1 MRSFKFVVL
10 VLPVVLAVAGCDSEI
25 DNIPTT
31 PDPVTVTETFTG
43 SLNINGAATHTFFS
57 TATGAVSATLISMG
71 DTPPAQVGFSLGTF
85 AGSSCSLTITNDKA
99 VVTSVV
105 GGVVTT
111 LGGSLCV
118 RIYDVGSLTESVPYE
133 IRVDHK

>member
-1 MRSFKFVVL
+1 MRAFKFVAVL
-10 VLPVVLAVAGCDSEI
+10 LPLLLTVSACENEF

-31 PDPVTVTETFTG
+31 PDPVTVTETFSGTI
-43 SLNINGAATHTFFS
+43 NINGAATHTFFTS
-57 TATGAVSATLISMG
+57 ATGAVTATLTSLG
-71 DTPPAQVGFSLGTF
+71 ENPPAQVGFSVGTF
-85 AGSSCSLTITNDKA
+85 AGSSCSLIITNDKA

-105 GGVVTT
+105 AGVVTT

-133 IRVDHK
+133 IRVEHK

>member
-1 MRSFKFVVL
+1 MRAFKLVAVL
-10 VLPVVLAVAGCDSEI
+10 LPLLLTVSACESEF

-31 PDPVTVTETFTG
+31 PDPVTVTETFSG
-43 SLNINGAATHTFFS
+43 SININGAATHTFFTS
-57 TATGAVSATLISMG
+57 ATGTVTATLTSLG
-71 DTPPAQVGFSLGTF
+71 DNPPAQVGFSIGTF
-85 AGSSCSLTITNDKA
+85 AGANCSLLITNDKA

-105 GGVVTT
+105 AGVVTT

-133 IRVDHK
+133 IRVEHK